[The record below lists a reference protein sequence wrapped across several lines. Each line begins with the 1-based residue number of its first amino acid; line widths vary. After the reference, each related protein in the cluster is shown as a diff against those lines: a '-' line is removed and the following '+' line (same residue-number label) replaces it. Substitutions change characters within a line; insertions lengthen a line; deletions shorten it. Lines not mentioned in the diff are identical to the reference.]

1 MRCNC
6 TSKSSV
12 RFQELGWNVK
22 LLVATIETIETIE
35 TMMVT
40 VSTIVNIINV
50 VIPSSGFMDMNYVID
65 IKMVPG
71 DLKKQRSQK
80 VKIWSKGVQNGP
92 SGSNLFCQ
100 SYFIGFEDLQ
110 CTLCMHEGD
119 HRKNWVLQSFGIVV
133 FSAV

>member
-40 VSTIVNIINV
+40 VSTIVNIINA
-50 VIPSSGFMDMNYVID
+50 VIPSSGFMDMNYAID

-71 DLKKQRSQK
+71 DLKKD
-80 VKIWSKGVQNGP
+80 GP
-92 SGSNLFCQ
+92 
-100 SYFIGFEDLQ
+100 
-110 CTLCMHEGD
+110 
-119 HRKNWVLQSFGIVV
+119 RR
-133 FSAV
+133 

>member
-22 LLVATIETIETIE
+22 LLVATIETIEIIE

-40 VSTIVNIINV
+40 VSTIVIINV
-50 VIPSSGFMDMNYVID
+50 VIPSSGFMNMNYVID

-71 DLKKQRSQK
+71 DLKKDGPRRSK
-80 VKIWSKGVQNGP
+80 YGPKGSKMVP
-92 SGSNLFCQ
+92 VDPI
-100 SYFIGFEDLQ
+100 YFVRVI
-110 CTLCMHEGD
+110 
-119 HRKNWVLQSFGIVV
+119 S
-133 FSAV
+133 

>member
-22 LLVATIETIETIE
+22 LLVATIETIET
-35 TMMVT
+35 MMVT
-40 VSTIVNIINV
+40 VSTIVNIINA

-71 DLKKQRSQK
+71 DLKKD
-80 VKIWSKGVQNGP
+80 GP
-92 SGSNLFCQ
+92 
-100 SYFIGFEDLQ
+100 
-110 CTLCMHEGD
+110 
-119 HRKNWVLQSFGIVV
+119 RR
-133 FSAV
+133 

>member
-6 TSKSSV
+6 ASKSSV

-22 LLVATIETIETIE
+22 LLVATIETIE

-71 DLKKQRSQK
+71 DLKKD
-80 VKIWSKGVQNGP
+80 GP
-92 SGSNLFCQ
+92 
-100 SYFIGFEDLQ
+100 
-110 CTLCMHEGD
+110 
-119 HRKNWVLQSFGIVV
+119 RR
-133 FSAV
+133 

>member
-6 TSKSSV
+6 ASKSSV

-22 LLVATIETIETIE
+22 LLVATIETIE

-71 DLKKQRSQK
+71 DLKKDGPRRSK
-80 VKIWSKGVQNGP
+80 CGPKGSKMVP
-92 SGSNLFCQ
+92 VDPI
-100 SYFIGFEDLQ
+100 YFVRVI
-110 CTLCMHEGD
+110 
-119 HRKNWVLQSFGIVV
+119 S
-133 FSAV
+133 

>member
-22 LLVATIETIETIE
+22 LLVATIETIET
-35 TMMVT
+35 MMVT

-50 VIPSSGFMDMNYVID
+50 VIPPSGFIDMNYVID
-65 IKMVPG
+65 KNGPRG
-71 DLKKQRSQK
+71 PKKRRSQK

-100 SYFIGFEDLQ
+100 NNFIGFEDV
-110 CTLCMHEGD
+110 H
-119 HRKNWVLQSFGIVV
+119 
-133 FSAV
+133 A